1 MLKIHALIFQECK
14 EMLFMKK
21 ARIENY
27 KSVKS
32 YFTNLY
38 IFLLYFFL
46 ISRNLRCV
54 TPDSQDVLFWV
65 LLFAIPDFRD
75 KKCVFKKNELILFLL
90 LIGFH
95 IETDHFLH
103 STQLIIWHK
112 MYWFR
117 ILFLYLLESNFNV

>member
-54 TPDSQDVLFWV
+54 TPDSQDVLF
-65 LLFAIPDFRD
+65 
-75 KKCVFKKNELILFLL
+75 
-90 LIGFH
+90 
-95 IETDHFLH
+95 
-103 STQLIIWHK
+103 
-112 MYWFR
+112 
-117 ILFLYLLESNFNV
+117 